1 MDKFERAALHTA
13 WEALIL
19 TKIDTLPVD
28 LHKIMS
34 TYGIDYTLYSTFP
47 ETMISEKFKTSDGF
61 YHKYERLFKKP
72 RTLIF
77 LNDVDTCKVKRRLT
91 IAHLLGHII
100 LGHSSSANRCRI
112 SEKDSKLHPLCTHAN
127 VFARELL
134 MPTCVLQA
142 LETTKAKEIEDLCD
156 VTTILAE
163 QAERRLNISCHQPS
177 SLHELE
183 IEILSQFGRFIRQK
197 K

>member
-13 WEALIL
+13 WEALVL
-19 TKIDTLPVD
+19 AKIDTLPVD

-34 TYGIDYTLYSTFP
+34 TYGFDYTLYSTLP
-47 ETMISEKFKTSDGF
+47 ENMISEKFKTSDGF
-61 YHKYERLFKKP
+61 FHKYERLFKKP

-77 LNDVDTCKVKRRLT
+77 LNDIDTCKVKRRLT

-100 LGHSSSANRCRI
+100 LGHSNGENQYCI
-112 SEKDSKLHPLCTHAN
+112 SENDSILHPLCIHAN
-127 VFARELL
+127 IFARELL

-142 LETTKAKEIEDLCD
+142 LEATKAKEIESLCD
-156 VTTILAE
+156 VTTILSE
-163 QAERRLNISCHQPS
+163 QAEKRIKLSYHQPS

>member
-13 WEALIL
+13 WEALVL
-19 TKIDTLPVD
+19 AKIDTLPVD

-34 TYGIDYTLYSTFP
+34 TYGIDYTLYSTLP
-47 ETMISEKFKTSDGF
+47 EKMISEKFKTSDGF
-61 YHKYERLFKKP
+61 FHKYERLFKKP

-100 LGHSSSANRCRI
+100 LGHSNGGNQYCI
-112 SEKDSKLHPLCTHAN
+112 SENDSTLHPLCIHAN
-127 VFARELL
+127 IFARELL

-142 LETTKAKEIEDLCD
+142 LEVTKAKEIESLCD
-156 VTTILAE
+156 VTTILSE
-163 QAERRLNISCHQPS
+163 QAEQRIKISYHQPS
-177 SLHELE
+177 SFHDL
-183 IEILSQFGRFIRQK
+183 
-197 K
+197 

>member
-1 MDKFERAALHTA
+1 MDKFEKAALHTA

-19 TKIDTLPVD
+19 AKIDALPVD

-34 TYGIDYTLYSTFP
+34 TYGIDYMLYSMFP
-47 ETMISEKFKTSDGF
+47 ENMISRKFKASDGF
-61 YHKYERLFKKP
+61 SLKCERLFKQP

-77 LNDVDTCKVKRRLT
+77 LNDFDTCKVKRRFT

-100 LGHSSSANRCRI
+100 LGHDNYANRYNI
-112 SEKDSKLHPLCTHAN
+112 SETDSTSHPLCTHAN

-142 LETTKAKEIEDLCD
+142 LDATKAKEIETLCD
-156 VTTILAE
+156 VTPVLSE
-163 QAERRLNISCHQPS
+163 QAEQRVKLTHHQPN

-183 IEILSQFGRFIRQK
+183 IEVLSLFGRFIRQK